1 MADAELV
8 LRLWRTTRSG
18 SPSGNGHHGHFEEVR
33 LTVDAG
39 RETVLDVIE
48 RAWAEVDRTIVFRHA
63 CHHASCGTCAV
74 RVDGRERLPCIT
86 QLSDVWNGHSPLT
99 IEPLR
104 NAPLLR
110 DLAIDP
116 SPTIAR
122 LAALRLPYVRTVEA
136 DVRRASGSADD
147 GDVGAAERFE
157 DCIECLACVSACP
170 VASGDPEYL
179 GPAVLAAAD
188 RIAEEPRHEDAKR
201 ILDLVNGEHG
211 VWQCRS
217 VWACSAVCPSGV
229 DPAGRIMKLRR
240 RILFGEGGGFPAQ
253 AAHDAHLEVGA

>member
-1 MADAELV
+1 MADTELV
-8 LRLWRTTRSG
+8 LRLWRTDRSVEG
-18 SPSGNGHHGHFEEVR
+18 PAMPGHFDEVR
-33 LTVDAG
+33 VAADPS
-39 RETVLDVIE
+39 RDTVLDVIE
-48 RAWAEVDRTIVFRHA
+48 RAWAEVDRTLVFRHA

-86 QLSDVWNGHSPLT
+86 QLGDVWNGRSPLT

-104 NAPLLR
+104 NTPLIR
-110 DLAIDP
+110 DLASDP

-136 DVRRASGSADD
+136 DVRAASGVTDD
-147 GDVGAAERFE
+147 EDVGAAERFE
-157 DCIECLACVSACP
+157 DCIECLACVSACS

-188 RIAEEPRHEDAKR
+188 RIVEEPRHEDARR
-201 ILDLVNGEHG
+201 ILDLVGGEHG

-240 RILFGEGGGFPAQ
+240 RLLFGEEGDF
-253 AAHDAHLEVGA
+253 AAHPSSSAHLGVGA

>member
-1 MADAELV
+1 MPDAELV
-8 LRLWRTTRSG
+8 LRLWRTDRSETG
-18 SPSGNGHHGHFEEVR
+18 DALPGRFEEVR
-33 LTVDAG
+33 LKVDAG

-63 CHHASCGTCAV
+63 CHHASCGTCTV

-86 QLSDVWNGHSPLT
+86 PLNEVWNGHSPLT

-104 NAPLLR
+104 NTPLIR
-110 DLAIDP
+110 DLAVDP

-122 LAALRLPYVRTVEA
+122 LAVLRLPYVRTVEA
-136 DVRRASGSADD
+136 DVRSASGQADD
-147 GDVGAAERFE
+147 EDVGSAERFE
-157 DCIECLACVSACP
+157 DCIECLACVSACS

-188 RIAEEPRHEDAKR
+188 RIAEEPRHEDAQR
-201 ILDLVNGEHG
+201 ILDLVNSEHG

-240 RILFGEGGGFPAQ
+240 RLLFGEGGGVAAVAAD
-253 AAHDAHLEVGA
+253 AAHLGVGA

>member
-1 MADAELV
+1 MPDRQVV
-8 LRLWRTTRSG
+8 LRLWRTSGSRGDGRSG
-18 SPSGNGHHGHFEEVR
+18 RFDEARVAADPVR
-33 LTVDAG
+33 D
-39 RETVLDVIE
+39 TVLDVIE
-48 RAWAEVDRTIVFRHA
+48 RAWARVDRTLVFRHA

-86 QLSDVWNGHSPLT
+86 GLGEVWDGHSALT

-104 NAPLLR
+104 NTPTIR
-110 DLAIDP
+110 DLASDP

-122 LAALRLPYVRTVEA
+122 LAALRLPYVRTVEPN
-136 DVRRASGSADD
+136 VRATSGVADD
-147 GDVGAAERFE
+147 DDVGAAERFE
-157 DCIECLACVSACP
+157 DCIECLACVSACS

-188 RIAEEPRHEDAKR
+188 RIVEEPRHQDAER

-240 RILFGEGGGFPAQ
+240 RLLFGEEGGV
-253 AAHDAHLEVGA
+253 AAIPSSSAHLGVGA